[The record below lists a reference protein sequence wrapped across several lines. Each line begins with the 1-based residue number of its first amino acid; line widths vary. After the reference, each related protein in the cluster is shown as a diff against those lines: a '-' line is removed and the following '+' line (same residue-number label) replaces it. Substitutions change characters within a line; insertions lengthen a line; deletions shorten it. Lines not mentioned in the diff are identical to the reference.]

1 MNQFFVTPSSRLLSA
16 DNFFDHKRV
25 LEQCFSLLFWYFYVL
40 NFFPEKKKELL
51 LIKIWTK
58 KFNFK
63 DPRDWKNHSML
74 SIGFKNGGKIP
85 ASLSLFCSFH
95 NSIGNKVWISS
106 GIRTHDLPIIDHP
119 WMKWRSFIS
128 WNVGWQFWTLNICF
142 FYWANPGIFFV
153 CFRSFQKQYNFYNR
167 SMWKNVMSTQ
177 CMAKGFKPTTSRTW
191 VITHNHQTRA
201 PAQLWIFVCQEIRLK
216 WRKEFLYL
224 WNEISS
230 KWSSSG
236 EKKNVEILEKEEK
249 CWKTI

>member
-106 GIRTHDLPIIDHP
+106 GIRTHDLPIIDILG
-119 WMKWRSFIS
+119 WNDGRSS
-128 WNVGWQFWTLNICF
+128 VETL
-142 FYWANPGIFFV
+142 AG
-153 CFRSFQKQYNFYNR
+153 NFE
-167 SMWKNVMSTQ
+167 
-177 CMAKGFKPTTSRTW
+177 
-191 VITHNHQTRA
+191 
-201 PAQLWIFVCQEIRLK
+201 LWIFV
-216 WRKEFLYL
+216 FLIGPTL
-224 WNEISS
+224 ASFCLFLVFS
-230 KWSSSG
+230 
-236 EKKNVEILEKEEK
+236 
-249 CWKTI
+249 KTIQFLQQINVKKCHVHPVYGEGIQTHDL